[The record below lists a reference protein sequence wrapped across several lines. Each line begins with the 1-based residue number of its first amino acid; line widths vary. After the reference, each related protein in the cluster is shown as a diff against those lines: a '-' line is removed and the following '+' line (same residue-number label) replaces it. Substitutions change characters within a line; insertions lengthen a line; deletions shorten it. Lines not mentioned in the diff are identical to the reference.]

1 MIFLI
6 LALELIL
13 FIPTIYLCDG
23 NINNYDNFLYERIKG
38 SIKDLEKFKEF
49 TTFLTVRAGRT
60 GPGISIHQ
68 TISISARNGRRCRNV
83 LELLIDNS
91 KITLRFRW
99 LCRLQLFADIEDS
112 LSFLERI
119 YFHFRPTVF
128 ASELITN
135 NELMSVAPTSCLN
148 KFELLQIECHRS
160 NYEISRGFREQTETH
175 DWLPILGGKSLKYIV
190 LCLLNVDTRGVSTI
204 IMLYYTFFIFI
215 IQFYYNIF
223 YSCSSTWCY

>member
-83 LELLIDNS
+83 EMY
-91 KITLRFRW
+91 W
-99 LCRLQLFADIEDS
+99 
-112 LSFLERI
+112 
-119 YFHFRPTVF
+119 
-128 ASELITN
+128 
-135 NELMSVAPTSCLN
+135 
-148 KFELLQIECHRS
+148 
-160 NYEISRGFREQTETH
+160 NY
-175 DWLPILGGKSLKYIV
+175 
-190 LCLLNVDTRGVSTI
+190 
-204 IMLYYTFFIFI
+204 
-215 IQFYYNIF
+215 
-223 YSCSSTWCY
+223 